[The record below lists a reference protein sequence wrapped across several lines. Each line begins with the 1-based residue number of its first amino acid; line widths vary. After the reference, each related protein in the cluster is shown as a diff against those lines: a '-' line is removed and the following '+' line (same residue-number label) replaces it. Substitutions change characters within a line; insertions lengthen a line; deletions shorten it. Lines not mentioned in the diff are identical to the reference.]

1 MTNLKKWELLESN
14 MVLDHP
20 YCQVRRDE
28 IRLPNGKVIDDFF
41 VHVKPDVALV
51 LAVTP
56 KREVVFVRQY
66 RHAIGEFFIELPA
79 GGFDPTQEAPE
90 IAAMREMEEET
101 GYSVKNLQ
109 KIATLYD
116 RPSKDTNQTHVFFAE
131 NAIIPE
137 GLCGANA
144 TGKQNLDPTEEIEV
158 LLIPVDSIL
167 EKINSGKISVMG
179 TVTALLLGLKFLS

>member
-1 MTNLKKWELLESN
+1 MTNLKKWQLLESN

-28 IRLPNGKVIDDFF
+28 IQLPNGKVIDDFF

-51 LAVTP
+51 LAMTP

-66 RHAIGEFFIELPA
+66 RHAMGEFFIELPA

-90 IAAMREMEEET
+90 IAAMREMKEET
-101 GYSVKNLQ
+101 GYSVNYLQ

-116 RPSKDTNQTHVFFAE
+116 RPSKDTNQTHLFFAE
-131 NAIIPE
+131 NAT
-137 GLCGANA
+137 A

-158 LLIPVDSIL
+158 LLIPVDSVL
-167 EKINSGKISVMG
+167 EKINSGEISVMG